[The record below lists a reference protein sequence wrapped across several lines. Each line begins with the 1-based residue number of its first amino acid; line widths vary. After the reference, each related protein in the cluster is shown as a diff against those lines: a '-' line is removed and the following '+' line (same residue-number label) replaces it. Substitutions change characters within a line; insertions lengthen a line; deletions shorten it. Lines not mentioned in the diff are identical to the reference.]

1 MCHSGVHCV
10 FRRMQN
16 AAQGSNSAFLG
27 LFFWYKGGSMR
38 YESKHFGRKEKQYEG
53 QQMSEAL
60 EKAGHQRSD
69 LDEQADPRVANSRAV
84 SAASGP
90 GKGQNAMRPEGA
102 QAIGPSGGALKDR
115 KSSTPSGRLL
125 LRFWYPGW
133 RPWANSHL
141 RFQRKSTTISG
152 WARTLGPQGCPLTG
166 GSALH
171 IIEEGLEDQGDLS
184 NVSSIAASA
193 QEGE

>member
-1 MCHSGVHCV
+1 
-10 FRRMQN
+10 
-16 AAQGSNSAFLG
+16 
-27 LFFWYKGGSMR
+27 MR

-60 EKAGHQRSD
+60 EKAGHQRID

-115 KSSTPSGRLL
+115 KSSAPSGRLICAAL
-125 LRFWYPGW
+125 VPRVL
-133 RPWANSHL
+133 PWAFSHL
-141 RFQRKSTTISG
+141 RFQRKSTMVG
-152 WARTLGPQGCPLTG
+152 
-166 GSALH
+166 
-171 IIEEGLEDQGDLS
+171 
-184 NVSSIAASA
+184 
-193 QEGE
+193 